1 MSAPRLRLLFVI
13 KSLALAGGGAE
24 RVLSDLSAG
33 LADKGHAVTIA
44 SFDAPGAETFYKL
57 HPDVAQVALGI
68 GEVEQHTRLRDVPAR
83 IAGLRRLLRTHRPD
97 VAIGFMHSAYVLL
110 GLAASGSRIPVIASE
125 HSVYAHYAERT
136 IERALL
142 WLTPLLASRMTFV
155 SRGARDSF
163 PRFIRRNSAVIPNPV
178 TVTAIKRQPAGPLTI
193 LAVGRLDKAKDHAT
207 LIDAFAKVAPRFP
220 EWGLRIAGE
229 GDLRAAL
236 DRQIE
241 RLGLA
246 GRVQL
251 LGKVTNVDELF
262 ASASIFA
269 MASRYESFGLA
280 TAEALAHGVP
290 AIGFADCPGTNELI
304 IDGRNGILVES
315 SRDRASA
322 MAAGLAQMIENTQLR
337 EQLARSAPLS
347 VSAFTL
353 EAVLEHWQALLGE
366 IALAPERR
374 G

>member
-1 MSAPRLRLLFVI
+1 
-13 KSLALAGGGAE
+13 
-24 RVLSDLSAG
+24 
-33 LADKGHAVTIA
+33 
-44 SFDAPGAETFYKL
+44 
-57 HPDVAQVALGI
+57 
-68 GEVEQHTRLRDVPAR
+68 
-83 IAGLRRLLRTHRPD
+83 
-97 VAIGFMHSAYVLL
+97 
-110 GLAASGSRIPVIASE
+110 
-125 HSVYAHYAERT
+125 
-136 IERALL
+136 
-142 WLTPLLASRMTFV
+142 
-155 SRGARDSF
+155 
-163 PRFIRRNSAVIPNPV
+163 
-178 TVTAIKRQPAGPLTI
+178 
-193 LAVGRLDKAKDHAT
+193 
-207 LIDAFAKVAPRFP
+207 
-220 EWGLRIAGE
+220 
-229 GDLRAAL
+229 
-236 DRQIE
+236 
-241 RLGLA
+241 
-246 GRVQL
+246 
-251 LGKVTNVDELF
+251 
-262 ASASIFA
+262 